1 MDLYVGESQRAT
13 NARDRRL
20 LRDRRRGGPG
30 GRRPRRPGGAAA
42 GVFHVGPVA
51 ETGPQQW
58 RDMFAVNVIGLLV
71 VTRAALPHLRRG
83 TAPAV
88 VTISSM
94 SGRRVPTAA
103 GGVYSATKHAVHAIG
118 DGLRL
123 ELRDERVR
131 VTTIAPGFVRTAI
144 LDDWP
149 DGPLRDRYSE
159 RMDSVGLDP
168 DTVADAVVHVL
179 GLPAGV
185 AVAEYAGTAVCQ

>member
-1 MDLYVGESQRAT
+1 
-13 NARDRRL
+13 
-20 LRDRRRGGPG
+20 
-30 GRRPRRPGGAAA
+30 
-42 GVFHVGPVA
+42 
-51 ETGPQQW
+51 
-58 RDMFAVNVIGLLV
+58 MFAVNVIGLLV